1 MEQRINLSIDGPG
14 IALFSPGVTGDIP
27 KGEDFLT
34 KEFSQPE
41 DIGRH
46 VRAGDVT
53 AFCTGSPGDFLLDCR
68 EGYPDEAAMEEY
80 PVGLR
85 LALEV
90 RGGEVWVTDLF
101 WLSQFPKQCPPE
113 QIIRL
118 ADGFYHLTVLTKK
131 PDSGVWGDDQRVLLY
146 WNPLP
151 EMPEL
156 MWRGAPLL
164 LPKEEWG

>member
-1 MEQRINLSIDGPG
+1 MEQTIRLSIDGPG
-14 IALFSPGVTGDIP
+14 IALFSPGVTASIP
-27 KGEDFLT
+27 EGTDFLSGQ
-34 KEFSQPE
+34 FIQPE

-53 AFCTGSPGDFLLDCR
+53 AFCTGSPGNFTLTCR
-68 EGYPDEAAMEEY
+68 EGYPDEAARREY

-85 LALEV
+85 LGLEV

-101 WLSQFPKQCPPE
+101 WLSQFPGSCPEKQ
-113 QIIRL
+113 ILRL
-118 ADGFYHLTVLTKK
+118 ADGFWHLTVLTRK
-131 PDSGVWGDDQRVLLY
+131 PASGRWGDDQEVLLY

-156 MWRGAPLL
+156 AWRGAPLL
-164 LPKEEWG
+164 LPEEEW